1 MVNHMAVGAP
11 TLKRVVVTTAVAM
24 AVGSPLAVLGAEPAV
39 LGAEPAVLGAEPA
52 VLGAEAETEA
62 RESGAETT
70 VSARQPVTPNT
81 RVVATEPSGS
91 MVNPYTGFSNEQLA
105 GLADAWVELDR
116 DERRWFF
123 VEVRKRLTANGSAPE
138 IPIRSSARF
147 GQIVRNRD
155 GTVVRIEAVRVT
167 EQRRRQPSAR
177 EARRDPRAYG
187 LGFERRR
194 QVLGSPQA
202 PTMRP
207 RPASATVSKP
217 AAAPD
222 AASPPQGGI

>member
-1 MVNHMAVGAP
+1 MAVGAP

-24 AVGSPLAVLGAEPAV
+24 AVGSPLAVLGAETGV
-39 LGAEPAVLGAEPA
+39 
-52 VLGAEAETEA
+52 

-70 VSARQPVTPNT
+70 VSARQPVAPNT
-81 RVVATEPSGS
+81 SRPNTSRAVAVEPSGS
-91 MVNPYTGFSNEQLA
+91 MVNPYTSFSNEQLA

-167 EQRRRQPSAR
+167 EQRRRQPNAR

-202 PTMRP
+202 PTMQP

-217 AAAPD
+217 AAAQD
-222 AASPPQGGI
+222 TASPPQGGI

>member
-39 LGAEPAVLGAEPA
+39 LGAEPAVLGAETA
-52 VLGAEAETEA
+52 A

-167 EQRRRQPSAR
+167 EQRRRQPNAR

-222 AASPPQGGI
+222 AASPPQGGS

>member
-39 LGAEPAVLGAEPA
+39 LGAETA
-52 VLGAEAETEA
+52 A

-81 RVVATEPSGS
+81 SKPNTSRVVATEPSRS

-123 VEVRKRLTANGSAPE
+123 VEVRQRLTANGSAPE

-155 GTVVRIEAVRVT
+155 GTVVRIEAVRIT
-167 EQRRRQPSAR
+167 EQRRRQPNAR